1 MDIDQ
6 EHLGIPDTSYD
17 AEVTMSSGEF
27 QKICRDLTVLGESV
41 KIEVT
46 KEGVRF
52 SAEGEIGAGSV
63 FLKPTS
69 VGKIKAEVKDEDD
82 EDAVK
87 VKTEKKDDDDD
98 DEVAKDDEEE
108 GGDESEIGAFDQLNN
123 APTVH
128 FSADHDRRTAE
139 VDDEEAKPAAKKR
152 KANGSGS
159 PTKKAKKAKVRR
171 LDPSFTTS
179 CGTFMLT
186 RFLPCL
192 PQKDDDEEVGVEIR
206 LSQAVSLTFSLKYL
220 QNFAKSAPLASKVSL
235 QLMNEIPLLVR

>member
-17 AEVTMSSGEF
+17 AEVIMSSGEF

-82 EDAVK
+82 DDDEDAVK

-128 FSADHDRRTAE
+128 VSADHDRRTAE

-159 PTKKAKKAKVRR
+159 PTKKAKKAKVRLCSPAR
-171 LDPSFTTS
+171 PKLHDFLRDFPADVLVTS
-179 CGTFMLT
+179 PPAEG
-186 RFLPCL
+186 R
-192 PQKDDDEEVGVEIR
+192 R
-206 LSQAVSLTFSLKYL
+206 
-220 QNFAKSAPLASKVSL
+220 
-235 QLMNEIPLLVR
+235 